1 MPIEKIKLTTEG
13 LKELQDELDQLKSV
27 GRREMSEKIK
37 VALSFGDLSE
47 NSEYDEAKSEQGK
60 MESRIAE
67 LEEYIKNAEI
77 IDESELSKDT
87 VNRSSKVT
95 IRDLSLNEDETY
107 EIVGFTQADPLNG
120 KLSDESPIGKAIL
133 GHKEGDVVEVEA
145 PGGKESFMIVKIEQK
160 EKKNGEE

>member
-1 MPIEKIKLTTEG
+1 MALEKIKLTHDA
-13 LKELQDELDQLKSV
+13 LQELQDELDHLKSV

-60 MESRIAE
+60 MESRIQE
-67 LEEYIKNAEI
+67 LEATIQNAEI
-77 IDESELSKDT
+77 IDESELSADT

-95 IRDLSLNEDETY
+95 IHDLDMDEDETFV
-107 EIVGFTQADPLNG
+107 IVGFTQADPLNG

-133 GHKEGDVVEVEA
+133 GKREGDVVEVEL
-145 PGGKESFMIVKIEQK
+145 PNNKKTGGYPY
-160 EKKNGEE
+160 

>member
-1 MPIEKIKLTTEG
+1 MPLEKIKLTTEG
-13 LKELQDELDQLKSV
+13 LKELQDELDELKST

-60 MESRIAE
+60 MESRIQE
-67 LEEYIKNAEI
+67 LEAIIQNAEI

-160 EKKNGEE
+160 N

>member
-1 MPIEKIKLTTEG
+1 MALEKIKLTHDA
-13 LKELQDELDQLKSV
+13 LQELQDELDHLKSV

-60 MESRIAE
+60 MESRIQE
-67 LEEYIKNAEI
+67 LEATIQNAEI
-77 IDESELSKDT
+77 IDESELSADT

-95 IRDLSLNEDETY
+95 IHDLDMDEDETFV
-107 EIVGFTQADPLNG
+107 IVGFTQADPLNG

-133 GHKEGDVVEVEA
+133 GKREGDVVEVEL
-145 PGGKESFMIVKIEQK
+145 PNNKKTSVRIVKIEQK
-160 EKKNGEE
+160 N

>member
-1 MPIEKIKLTTEG
+1 MALEKIKLTHDT
-13 LKELQDELDQLKSV
+13 LQELQDELDHLKSV

-60 MESRIAE
+60 MESRIQE
-67 LEEYIKNAEI
+67 LEATIQNAEI
-77 IDESELSKDT
+77 IDESELSADT

-95 IRDLSLNEDETY
+95 IHDLDMDEDETFV
-107 EIVGFTQADPLNG
+107 IVGFTQADPLNG

-133 GHKEGDVVEVEA
+133 GKREGDVVEVEL
-145 PGGKESFMIVKIEQK
+145 PNNKKTSVRIVKIEQK
-160 EKKNGEE
+160 N

>member
-1 MPIEKIKLTTEG
+1 MALEKIKLTHDA
-13 LKELQDELDQLKSV
+13 LQELQDELDHLKSV

-60 MESRIAE
+60 MESRIQE
-67 LEEYIKNAEI
+67 LEATIQNAEI
-77 IDESELSKDT
+77 IDESELSADT

-95 IRDLSLNEDETY
+95 IHDLDMDEDETFV
-107 EIVGFTQADPLNG
+107 IVGFTQADPLNG

-133 GHKEGDVVEVEA
+133 GKREGDVVEVELHNN
-145 PGGKESFMIVKIEQK
+145 KKTSVRIVKTEQK
-160 EKKNGEE
+160 N

>member
-1 MPIEKIKLTTEG
+1 MALEKIKLTHDA
-13 LKELQDELDQLKSV
+13 LQELQDELDHLKSV

-60 MESRIAE
+60 MESRIQELEATIQNAE
-67 LEEYIKNAEI
+67 L
-77 IDESELSKDT
+77 IDESELSADT

-95 IRDLSLNEDETY
+95 IHDLDMDEDETFV
-107 EIVGFTQADPLNG
+107 IVGFTQADPLNG

-133 GHKEGDVVEVEA
+133 GKREGDVVEVEL
-145 PGGKESFMIVKIEQK
+145 PNNKKTSVRIVKIEQK
-160 EKKNGEE
+160 N